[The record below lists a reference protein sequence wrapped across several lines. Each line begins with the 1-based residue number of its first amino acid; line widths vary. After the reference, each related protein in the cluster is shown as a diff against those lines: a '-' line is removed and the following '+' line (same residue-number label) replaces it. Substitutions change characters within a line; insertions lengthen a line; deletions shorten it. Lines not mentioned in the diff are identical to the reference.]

1 MILKINSNILFLL
14 IALPIFILFKG
25 WIDFDYAKIILFFF
39 PFLIITNWFYS
50 VINYKIINKKHILI
64 CILYLLVSMLIP
76 MFRTSV
82 NTFHLDFETIKR
94 ALYITLFVFLI
105 LHLILVKAAYKR
117 LVQLL
122 PERTKSFMLVEL
134 VCTIIA
140 VINITSEI
148 QQVEKEERE
157 KL

>member
-14 IALPIFILFKG
+14 IALPVFILFKG
-25 WIDFDYAKIILFFF
+25 WLDFDYAKIILFFF
-39 PFLIITNWFYS
+39 PFLVITNWFYS

-64 CILYLLVSMLIP
+64 CILYLLVSALIP

-82 NTFHLDFETIKR
+82 NTFHLEFETIKK

-105 LHLILVKAAYKR
+105 LHLLLVKAAYKR
-117 LVQLL
+117 LVELL
-122 PERTKSFMLVEL
+122 PERTKSFMLMEL

-140 VINITSEI
+140 IINITSEI
-148 QQVEKEERE
+148 QQIEKDQNM
-157 KL
+157 KQ